1 MHIWSGSGNPKPL
14 PIDDFRQYM
23 RQNMQAPNP
32 ARNTASHPALNPD
45 YAATLKTVVLG
56 MPMAEFLGMAL
67 THIEPGAVALEIP
80 YREELS
86 FRPGQ
91 WQASAIF
98 AAADFA
104 AISAAGTLLP
114 SGWVNATI
122 DCTLKIVAPATGDK
136 LVARGR
142 VVTPGK
148 LITVCAADVY
158 SVRGDKELLC
168 ATALATA
175 RNIEQGK

>member
-1 MHIWSGSGNPKPL
+1 
-14 PIDDFRQYM
+14 
-23 RQNMQAPNP
+23 MQAPNP
-32 ARNTASHPALNPD
+32 H
-45 YAATLKTVVLG
+45 YAATLKAVVLA
-56 MPMAEFLGMAL
+56 MPMAKFLGMAF
-67 THIEPGAVALEIP
+67 TDIGPGTVALEIP

-104 AISAAGTLLP
+104 AVSAAGTLLP
-114 SGWVNATI
+114 PGWGNATI
-122 DCTLKIVAPATGDK
+122 DCTLKIVAPANGEK
-136 LVARGR
+136 LVAQGR

-148 LITVCAADVY
+148 LISVCAADVY

-175 RNIEQGK
+175 RNIELGK

>member
-1 MHIWSGSGNPKPL
+1 MSDTPQPL
-14 PIDDFRQYM
+14 PPQARQ
-23 RQNMQAPNP
+23 
-32 ARNTASHPALNPD
+32 ALE
-45 YAATLKTVVLG
+45 KIVLG
-56 MPMAEFLGMAL
+56 MPMAQFLGL
-67 THIEPGAVALEIP
+67 KFIDIGQGVVALEIP

-91 WQASAIF
+91 MQATAIF

-104 AISAAGTLLP
+104 AIAAAGTTLP
-114 SGWVNATI
+114 PGWINASI
-122 DCTLKIVAPATGDK
+122 DCTLKIVGPANGER
-136 LVARGR
+136 LLARGR

-158 SVRGDKELLC
+158 SVRGAEETLC

-175 RNIEQGK
+175 RNIEFGK

>member
-1 MHIWSGSGNPKPL
+1 MR
-14 PIDDFRQYM
+14 IDDSTPEAAARLQHLA
-23 RQNMQAPNP
+23 RLVQA
-32 ARNTASHPALNPD
+32 
-45 YAATLKTVVLG
+45 
-56 MPMAEFLGMAL
+56 MPMAQWLGLRFTVLEA
-67 THIEPGAVALEIP
+67 GAVEIEIP

-91 WQASAIF
+91 MQATAIF

-104 AISAAGTLLP
+104 AVAAAGTLLP
-114 SGWVNATI
+114 PGWVNASI
-122 DCTLKIVAPATGDK
+122 DCTLKIVAPAAGEK
-136 LVARGR
+136 LIARGR

-158 SVRGDKELLC
+158 VVRAEQSLLC

-175 RNIEQGK
+175 RNIKPE